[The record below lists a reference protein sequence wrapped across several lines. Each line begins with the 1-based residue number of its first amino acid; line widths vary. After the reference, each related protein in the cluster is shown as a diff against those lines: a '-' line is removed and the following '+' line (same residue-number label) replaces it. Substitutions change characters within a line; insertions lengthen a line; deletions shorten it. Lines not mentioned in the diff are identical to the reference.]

1 VKGEIRHTP
10 YDLGLGFTPGGD
22 VTISEI
28 CLLETAGEHVNLFW
42 QLWGADKRLLLI
54 KFDSAIIVRKL
65 DDIYLS
71 TETHSDR
78 WTGIDS
84 SFARI
89 IEGSEYPTDVE
100 FVRLRRPEA
109 THYAF
114 ITPSDCVDVVAVDRP
129 RAQLIDAE
137 DIETHRLRFPLLD

>member
-1 VKGEIRHTP
+1 MP
-10 YDLGLGFTPGGD
+10 YDLGLGVTPGGN
-22 VTISEI
+22 VTISEF

-54 KFDSAIIVRKL
+54 QFDKAIVVRKL

-78 WTGIDS
+78 WKGIDS

-89 IEGSEYPTDVE
+89 IEGSEYPTDIE
-100 FVRLRRPEA
+100 FVRLRCPKA

-114 ITPSDCVDVVAVDRP
+114 ITPSDCVDVIAEDRP
-129 RAQLIDAE
+129 KASLIDAE
-137 DIETHRLRFPLLD
+137 EIGDYRLRFPLLD